1 MWMNRIK
8 HKMDRAIR
16 SLGLIPLLQFFP
28 VCPQKSHKVTKLLN
42 MKMQGLEMKSAMMIM
57 VNEISWRELEIGQF
71 AGMTFP
77 LKMDPRQLLIVKVL
91 VVTECSYCQ
100 NKKKLQVLVNLGV
113 WATGSLAWRDMT

>member
-1 MWMNRIK
+1 
-8 HKMDRAIR
+8 
-16 SLGLIPLLQFFP
+16 
-28 VCPQKSHKVTKLLN
+28 
-42 MKMQGLEMKSAMMIM
+42 MKSAMMIM